1 MLKDIE
7 EAIKLRNRGVS
18 ILQISKVIGRSRLA
32 IRRHFLKQKITII
45 RPATKVCES
54 EIIKAYLQRKDS
66 DRTLCERFGIGR
78 KAMYGIF
85 KRNGI
90 DRKGKKGLVKY
101 DKADPRSKFWKNNF
115 HQSIS
120 EMKKRV
126 RQCLN
131 KKAPKVPIPKKFSVV
146 RHMNAAERFRHY
158 YHAKKE
164 TRENCR
170 IRNAKW
176 RLENQDKIREYRS
189 KYQNRIKG
197 AIYLR
202 MRKWLKLQK
211 EVWIEAVGCTKEQLF
226 IHLENQFEFGMTW
239 NNYGPKG
246 WHIDHI
252 KPLAAFNMQ
261 NPQQA
266 KIAAHYTNLRPC
278 WAFVNIAKGSKYKGK
293 KRFHKSPPPLPL
305 PIPPV

>member
-1 MLKDIE
+1 MVILSP
-7 EAIKLRNRGVS
+7 EAIDAYRAGEPMRLMCKRFQVSRNALVRALKRDGVFSPGGFQTKRAKASSTGPNSRYYIEAVAPVLR
-18 ILQISKVIGRSRLA
+18 
-32 IRRHFLKQKITII
+32 
-45 RPATKVCES
+45 
-54 EIIKAYLQRKDS
+54 
-66 DRTLCERFGIGR
+66 
-78 KAMYGIF
+78 
-85 KRNGI
+85 
-90 DRKGKKGLVKY
+90 
-101 DKADPRSKFWKNNF
+101 
-115 HQSIS
+115 
-120 EMKKRV
+120 EMRQRV
-126 RQCLN
+126 RRCLN

-305 PIPPV
+305 PLPPV